1 MGKGGKGKKTQNQSE
16 SPVQQPQHSKSTDP
30 TEEIR
35 LLKKR
40 VDELTKRVVELES
53 FQQVSSKVTETLKK
67 EVDRLDQY
75 GRRHSVVIRNIE
87 KPPNET
93 QEQVEAKVNAL
104 ITTTLKSPH
113 LTKDVDKLHRIGRP
127 KKQGRKTFQ
136 NIVVRFRSHRSRYA
150 LYNKKK
156 ELKDGVKINAHL
168 TTYRAKLLHESIEF
182 TKDIEGVDFTYSN
195 IHGDL
200 YVWFTEPDENGTQKV
215 KFDSMDELSEILLQ
229 KGLVEEEEE
238 E

>member
-75 GRRHSVVIRNIE
+75 GRRHSVVI
-87 KPPNET
+87 
-93 QEQVEAKVNAL
+93 
-104 ITTTLKSPH
+104 
-113 LTKDVDKLHRIGRP
+113 
-127 KKQGRKTFQ
+127 
-136 NIVVRFRSHRSRYA
+136 
-150 LYNKKK
+150 
-156 ELKDGVKINAHL
+156 
-168 TTYRAKLLHESIEF
+168 
-182 TKDIEGVDFTYSN
+182 
-195 IHGDL
+195 
-200 YVWFTEPDENGTQKV
+200 
-215 KFDSMDELSEILLQ
+215 
-229 KGLVEEEEE
+229 
-238 E
+238 